1 MYKNVYEP
9 IRKLAEEASKKEC
22 PTLDM
27 QDRTVLAIDGP
38 KYLRHVQT
46 NIKLKKKL
54 LSDLTDTAKKVL
66 LAYVVYLRQNLT
78 TDQGDKAN
86 EEDAAKILHGGLYG
100 SGKSDK
106 KELNESL
113 EKQLSKLGISTD

>member
-1 MYKNVYEP
+1 MYKNVFEP
-9 IRKLAEEASKKEC
+9 IRKLAEESSKEEC
-22 PTLDM
+22 PSLDV
-27 QDRTVLAIDGP
+27 QDRTILSVDGP

-54 LSDLTDTAKKVL
+54 LADMTDTAKKVL
-66 LAYVVYLRQNLT
+66 LAYVVFLRQNLT

-86 EEDAAKILHGGLYG
+86 EEDAAKILHGDLYG
-100 SGKSDK
+100 NGKNDK
-106 KELNESL
+106 KDLNESL

>member
-1 MYKNVYEP
+1 MYKNVFEP
-9 IRKLAEEASKKEC
+9 IRKLAEETTKAEC

-27 QDRTVLAIDGP
+27 QDRNILSIDGP
-38 KYLRHVQT
+38 KHLRHVQT

-54 LSDLTDTAKKVL
+54 LADMTDTAKKVL
-66 LAYVVYLRQNLT
+66 LAYVVFLRQNIT
-78 TDQGDKAN
+78 TEQGDKAN

-100 SGKSDK
+100 TGKSDK

-113 EKQLSKLGISTD
+113 EKQLSKLGICEE